1 MGIMTPQAFTE
12 KFTRRIKAASQ
23 DMIDG
28 VNGVSTSPAVQ
39 AAGKQAKM
47 LANLTAAVQNGKW
60 ANALKKVTLE
70 DWKAKMINKGV
81 PRVSAGVDAA
91 QAKIMDFAAQLLPAI
106 ETARQSISAM
116 PDITLEDNISRATAF
131 MRAMSKFQKK

>member
-1 MGIMTPQAFTE
+1 MISPQAFTE

-28 VNGVSTSPAVQ
+28 VNGVSISPAVQ

-47 LANLTAAVQNGKW
+47 LANLTAAVTSGKW
-60 ANALKKVTLE
+60 GNALRKVTVE
-70 DWKAKMINKGV
+70 EWRSKMISKGV

-91 QAKIMDFAAQLLPAI
+91 QAKILDFASQLLPAVQ
-106 ETARQSISAM
+106 AAVGKISTM
-116 PDITLEDNISRATAF
+116 PDITLDDNINRATSF
-131 MRAMSKFQKK
+131 MREMSKFQKK